1 VSSQLYP
8 KAREKFLTGQLS
20 WLSGTY
26 RAILLPE
33 SYSPNFDNE
42 FLSDVFEGVRL
53 SISDPITSRTA
64 TNGVASSA
72 AVNFGVLVDNRA
84 ASKII
89 LFKDTLIE
97 STSDLLCFIDAE
109 ELQGAPVSLVGFEYF
124 FVPSVLNGG
133 IFRL

>member
-1 VSSQLYP
+1 MSSQLYP

-33 SYSPNFDNE
+33 SYSPDFEDE
-42 FLSDVFEGVRL
+42 FLSDVFEGVRIAVSE
-53 SISDPITSRTA
+53 SISGRTA

-72 AVNFGVLVDNRA
+72 AINFGTLVDSRL

-89 LFKDTLIE
+89 IFKDTLVD
-97 STSDLLCFIDAE
+97 STSDLICLLDTE
-109 ELQGAPVSLVGFEYF
+109 SLQGAPVSLVGFEYF
-124 FVPSVLNGG
+124 FVPSQLNGG